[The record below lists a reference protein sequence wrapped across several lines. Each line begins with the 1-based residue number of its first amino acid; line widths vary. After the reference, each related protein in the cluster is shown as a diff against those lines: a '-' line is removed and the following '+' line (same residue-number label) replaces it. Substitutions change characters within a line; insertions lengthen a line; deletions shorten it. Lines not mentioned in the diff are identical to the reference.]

1 MEKLNITLLGPAH
14 PYRGGLAI
22 IMQTMARVFQ
32 RDGHRVDLK
41 TFTVQYPQ
49 WLFPGKSQFVDTPAP
64 DDLRIERCVSTVNPF
79 NWLRMGLRIRRERPD
94 IVLLKYWTP
103 SWPLLRND
111 SPPGPP
117 QRAHP
122 FPVSDRQRGA
132 P

>member
-49 WLFPGKSQFVDTPAP
+49 WLFPARASS
-64 DDLRIERCVSTVNPF
+64 ST
-79 NWLRMGLRIRRERPD
+79 RRHRT
-94 IVLLKYWTP
+94 I
-103 SWPLLRND
+103 
-111 SPPGPP
+111 
-117 QRAHP
+117 
-122 FPVSDRQRGA
+122 
-132 P
+132 